1 VNCRLLPNNSLH
13 VKNRQELVLYYV
25 IETNLLQGPIL
36 YMAPIL
42 RTGHSENV
50 PPLLV
55 DESGSLEVLVRRQL
69 RVTADD
75 WGRGYCIE
83 RAVCAERYMYSL
95 SSLRKAH
102 PRQHIS
108 IPIPLHVASL
118 SLPSAKFSLVEAEC
132 TQRPA
137 EPARQTY
144 LSSIFSRHIS
154 SQPTFSGA
162 DHHDEL

>member
-1 VNCRLLPNNSLH
+1 VNCRLLPKDSLH

-25 IETNLLQGPIL
+25 IETNLLPGPIL

-69 RVTADD
+69 RVTADN

-83 RAVCAERYMYSL
+83 RAGVRGAIYVQLVLAEERTSTT
-95 SSLRKAH
+95 AH
-102 PRQHIS
+102 FHSYP
-108 IPIPLHVASL
+108 ASRGQ
-118 SLPSAKFSLVEAEC
+118 PKSA
-132 TQRPA
+132 
-137 EPARQTY
+137 
-144 LSSIFSRHIS
+144 
-154 SQPTFSGA
+154 
-162 DHHDEL
+162 